1 MNEQLILEVGLFVK
15 HYVTSKEQIKVPTG
29 LFVLPKYANLK
40 EGFAICIETKV
51 VHGKPQYIGKVEALR
66 FPLTSKLQ
74 FENFLAFAWDE
85 IQDGQIENV
94 NDPGKTNAAQ

>member
-1 MNEQLILEVGLFVK
+1 MNEQQILETGLFVK

-40 EGFAICIETKV
+40 EGFAICIETKIIR
-51 VHGKPQYIGKVEALR
+51 GQPQYIGKVDALR

-74 FENFLAFAWDE
+74 FESFLAFAWDE
-85 IQDGQIENV
+85 IQEGQIETV
-94 NDPGKTNAAQ
+94 NDPGTTNAAQ